1 MSVFFLHLLYLFF
14 RFLVVFCRNTRN
26 CTVIVGFRKCIRKSI
41 FLIRILRNAQFFE
54 VFIEDTL
61 KGKVAHGIGKSVNK
75 FLLVSGLCHQSCAFC
90 DLVDTFLEF
99 YRLSHMIG
107 THHIENTCTRLYHVR
122 AASACVCDR
131 IMDPCLVTHMLS
143 QKLHANI
150 HKFYCIKGASSH
162 LRGSCRVRGDS
173 CKLVLCLDTGVGG
186 TGCNFIDVFRMPGKG
201 CVEFFPD
208 SVTRHECLCST
219 ALFSRTA
226 IEDHGSGN
234 VIFLK
239 ICFHSKCCRK
249 SSCAK
254 DVVSTSMTITASVDL
269 FSLGYSCFL
278 RKP

>member
-1 MSVFFLHLLYLFF
+1 
-14 RFLVVFCRNTRN
+14 
-26 CTVIVGFRKCIRKSI
+26 
-41 FLIRILRNAQFFE
+41 
-54 VFIEDTL
+54 
-61 KGKVAHGIGKSVNK
+61 
-75 FLLVSGLCHQSCAFC
+75 
-90 DLVDTFLEF
+90 
-99 YRLSHMIG
+99 MIG
-107 THHIENTCTRLYHVR
+107 TYHIEDACTRLYHVR

-131 IMDPCLVTHMLS
+131 IMDPCLVAHMLS

-219 ALFSRTA
+219 ALFSRAA

-249 SSCAK
+249 SSCTK
-254 DVVSTSMTITASVDL
+254 DVMSASMAVTADVDL
-269 FSLGYSCFL
+269 FSLSCTCFL

>member
-107 THHIENTCTRLYHVR
+107 THHIENACTRLYHVR

-186 TGCNFIDVFRMPGKG
+186 FFQTPSRAMNAFAAPPSSPGQ
-201 CVEFFPD
+201 P
-208 SVTRHECLCST
+208 
-219 ALFSRTA
+219 
-226 IEDHGSGN
+226 
-234 VIFLK
+234 
-239 ICFHSKCCRK
+239 
-249 SSCAK
+249 
-254 DVVSTSMTITASVDL
+254 
-269 FSLGYSCFL
+269 
-278 RKP
+278 